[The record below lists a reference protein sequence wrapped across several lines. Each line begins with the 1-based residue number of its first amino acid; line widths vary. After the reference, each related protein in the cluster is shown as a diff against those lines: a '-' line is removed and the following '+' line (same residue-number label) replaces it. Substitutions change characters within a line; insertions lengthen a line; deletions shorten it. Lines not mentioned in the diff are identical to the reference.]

1 MMLFI
6 WIMFQGCYDLHHP
19 LYLCGTC
26 QRQWTLNVS
35 ALYKLDLLS
44 SFQELNIISPVFQKG
59 LCNVNGALHKRGG
72 RVSIFV
78 LHHIKK
84 LYFSRQHPKMYN
96 SLYLVVWTYQDTLQ
110 CSFLTLG
117 LRKPNS
123 AVLNSPVQPASLKC
137 CLFLLMDICIA
148 LAKVEGA
155 LFSVFLLIN

>member
-1 MMLFI
+1 MLFI

-19 LYLCGTC
+19 PYLCGTC

-59 LCNVNGALHKRGG
+59 LCNVNWALHKRGG

-96 SLYLVVWTYQDTLQ
+96 SLYLVVWTYQ
-110 CSFLTLG
+110 
-117 LRKPNS
+117 PNS

-137 CLFLLMDICIA
+137 CLFLLMEICIA